1 MTTRADA
8 QPAAAPTPAA
18 SAAPA
23 APAPP
28 ATVPAAPA
36 PTTSSEAAPGAATS
50 APAAGPP
57 TTGTPA
63 PAALPLAESLRG
75 PARADYAAARIL
87 YEDGDYAGAL
97 TKLESAYAASK
108 DPRLLWNMAAC
119 EKALRH
125 YARVIV
131 LLEQYLSEGSAWIG
145 EDERQATHE
154 LVETVRGFV
163 NEVRLDVQP
172 AGVDVLVDGVK
183 HVTAPL
189 TKPLWLD
196 MGKRRLRFE
205 KPGFVAQDMDVEL
218 TGGKSVELRVQLQP
232 EVHEGT
238 LRIVS
243 DASAVISIDGRV
255 VGTGSW
261 LGRLPSGPH
270 RVQISATGKRPHDSE
285 VLIKDR
291 DTSSVH
297 VALVEDRPAP
307 GAYAKDSSSPLW
319 WIVGGV
325 AAVSAAGIGSYFL
338 FHPGEDPAEPTTGTL
353 GGFDL

>member
-1 MTTRADA
+1 VGVTTRAGA
-8 QPAAAPTPAA
+8 QPAAEPPPAATAPTGTPPSAPTGNAPTAPPANAPTARGDAPAA

-23 APAPP
+23 G
-28 ATVPAAPA
+28 T
-36 PTTSSEAAPGAATS
+36 
-50 APAAGPP
+50 APAA
-57 TTGTPA
+57 
-63 PAALPLAESLRG
+63 AALPLAESLRG

-97 TKLESAYAASK
+97 TKLESAYVASR

-183 HVTAPL
+183 LVTAPL
-189 TKPLWLD
+189 AKPLWLD

-218 TGGKSVELRVQLQP
+218 TGGKSVELKVQLQP

-243 DASAVISIDGRV
+243 DASAVISVDGHV

-261 LGRLPSGPH
+261 VGTLKSGPH
-270 RVQISATGKRPHDSE
+270 RVQISAVGKRPHDSE

-297 VALVEDRPAP
+297 ASLIDDRPPP
-307 GAYAKDSSSPLW
+307 GAYAKDTSSPLW

-325 AAVSAAGIGSYFL
+325 AAVSAAGIGSYLL
-338 FHPGEDPAEPTTGTL
+338 FHPGEEPADPTGGTL
-353 GGFDL
+353 GSFEL